1 MDYGYKITTHG
12 RALMAMCMD
21 QELPLKLTR
30 AAVGSGRVDE
40 TVNLADVHDLLRY
53 VTDAAI
59 GERRH
64 EEDRLYL
71 TIQYDNSAH
80 PEVEAFQLNEL
91 IVYAQHPKTGEET
104 DLLYA
109 TLGDYGQPVPQYTPS
124 MSASVCSYPLV
135 LVLSDEVTVHITA
148 SPGLVSYDELAAALS
163 GLGTRRLDLMLPIEG
178 WTDDG
183 AGKYPYRLDIP
194 VDGATA
200 QMIPTLTVLEAGE
213 EAAIACGLCPR
224 AQTLDGALR
233 VFAATAPT
241 APIPAS
247 LTLQGDASGL
257 ILGGGSGGN
266 NYVLPVATEHTLG
279 GVKVGKGVSVA
290 ADGTITVDN
299 SAALKDAVASDE
311 SIGALLDEIFDE
323 NDIERGNPVE

>member
-21 QELPLKLTR
+21 RELPLKLTR
-30 AAVGSGRVDE
+30 AAVGSGRVEE
-40 TVNLADVHDLLRY
+40 TANLADVHELLRY

-64 EEDRLYL
+64 EADRLYL

-80 PEVEAFQLNEL
+80 PEVEAFQLSEI
-91 IVYAQHPKTGEET
+91 IVYAQHPETGEET

-124 MSASVCSYPLV
+124 MPTSVCSYPLV

-148 SPGLVSYDELAAALS
+148 SPGLVSYDELAAALR
-163 GLGTRRLDLMLPIEG
+163 GLGTSRRALTIPTEG
-178 WTDDG
+178 WTNDG
-183 AGKYPYRLDIP
+183 TGKYPCHLDIP

-200 QMIPTLTVLEAGE
+200 QMIPTLTILAEGE
-213 EAAIACGLCPR
+213 DPAFACGLCPR
-224 AQTLDGALR
+224 VQTLDGVLR
-233 VFAATAPT
+233 VSAATVPT
-241 APIPAS
+241 TPIPAS

-257 ILGGGSGGN
+257 VLGGGGGSASD
-266 NYVLPVATEHTLG
+266 LPIATVHQAG
-279 GVKVGKGVSVA
+279 AVKPGKGLSIA
-290 ADGTITVDN
+290 SDGTLSVNMASEAEINQMLAEALSSDN
-299 SAALKDAVASDE
+299 K
-311 SIGALLDEIFDE
+311 
-323 NDIERGNPVE
+323 